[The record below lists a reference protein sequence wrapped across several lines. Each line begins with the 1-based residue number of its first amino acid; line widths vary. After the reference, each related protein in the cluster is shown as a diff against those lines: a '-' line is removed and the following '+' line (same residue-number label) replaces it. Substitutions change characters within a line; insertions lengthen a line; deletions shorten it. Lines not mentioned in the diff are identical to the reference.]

1 MIAIIQA
8 RTGSKRFPNKVLS
21 NIYGM
26 TLIEHVIDR
35 LKKVKKIR
43 KIIVATSN
51 KKRDL
56 KLIYLLQKKNILFF
70 AGSEKNVALRFYRAA
85 QRYKT
90 KYFIRINGDSPMIDG
105 KIISDMISQFKKL
118 HRIDIFTNTFPKN
131 FPKGQSVEIIRTKI
145 LKNNIKMMSNFEK
158 EHVSKYFYKNHT
170 KFIIKNFYNKK
181 GKKNFKNFKFAV
193 DTKDDLKLM
202 IKKFDKTQFKKFT
215 YTKK

>member
-56 KLIYLLQKKNILFF
+56 KLIYLLQKKIYYFLLVAKKMLHLDFIERLKDIKQNIL
-70 AGSEKNVALRFYRAA
+70 
-85 QRYKT
+85 
-90 KYFIRINGDSPMIDG
+90 
-105 KIISDMISQFKKL
+105 
-118 HRIDIFTNTFPKN
+118 
-131 FPKGQSVEIIRTKI
+131 
-145 LKNNIKMMSNFEK
+145 
-158 EHVSKYFYKNHT
+158 
-170 KFIIKNFYNKK
+170 
-181 GKKNFKNFKFAV
+181 
-193 DTKDDLKLM
+193 
-202 IKKFDKTQFKKFT
+202 
-215 YTKK
+215 